1 MCLFPFVSP
10 FLAQLAILLPSNN
23 NYDHDL
29 DDLDDDHDDDHDISM
44 CLQSLHSQVN
54 DDTNHDH
61 GDDTHDADADELQAS
76 SGASV
81 SPEACDGVPSCVKEG
96 SQKGYCSQHLCCQ
109 LLILARSILVLF

>member
-1 MCLFPFVSP
+1 MCLFLSVSP

-29 DDLDDDHDDDHDISM
+29 DDLHDDDDDDDDHDHDISM
-44 CLQSLHSQVN
+44 CSWSLHSQIN
-54 DDTNHDH
+54 DDMISINDTSHDH

-81 SPEACDGVPSCVKEG
+81 SPEACDGVPPCAKEG
-96 SQKGYCSQHLCCQ
+96 SQKG
-109 LLILARSILVLF
+109 